1 MKDVGLL
8 PTDMDICDCKVTFA
22 TENQSHDFYF
32 DKVIQTNCFM
42 PFESFGWAV
51 GGGGGPL

>member
-1 MKDVGLL
+1 MQG
-8 PTDMDICDCKVTFA
+8 ICDCKVTFA